1 MSCPFVSDVA
11 SLVVVILQHEDVG
24 GGNPFKDEFI
34 KPSDDLPDNLFD
46 NSSILVVDGEVLNT
60 FQRHVCDV
68 CGCFGRFSTNDKIH
82 LYGYFI
88 A

>member
-46 NSSILVVDGEVLNT
+46 NSSDDG
-60 FQRHVCDV
+60 C
-68 CGCFGRFSTNDKIH
+68 NDDGVSQTSAPK
-82 LYGYFI
+82 
-88 A
+88 